1 MDEGFFTI
9 SQGCRFIR
17 FLRLR
22 KSKNLKKEGG
32 KRNHEHKKIATL
44 SGHFRRPTDSPSQG
58 EFSR

>member
-9 SQGCRFIR
+9 SQGCRFIW

-32 KRNHEHKKIATL
+32 KRNHEQKKSVTL
-44 SGHFRRPTDSPSQG
+44 SVFLRRRTDSPSQG